1 MRTRTMKS
9 AGLRRIGMAI
19 VALTA
24 VSCAQVAPKKEE
36 KRTPIVTDGMTTGE
50 FGQSPEKA
58 RAMEEAK
65 SCGRRM
71 WEEGKPF
78 ALEGWRARR

>member
-1 MRTRTMKS
+1 MQ
-9 AGLRRIGMAI
+9 RRIGIEI

-24 VSCAQVAPKKEE
+24 VACVQVAPKKKE

-50 FGQSPEKA
+50 FGQIPEKA

-71 WEEGKPF
+71 WEEGKPL